1 MSRPV
6 QHHLVSAGYQRNFGT
21 ADRRL
26 DIIDPANGDV
36 IEAGRAIR
44 RNWRREHW
52 HSVIDPSTGEV
63 DTSLEDTFSK
73 IETRVLDTIRHVRIG
88 QMTPD
93 KAGAVINLFAVHI
106 ARSEMLRPWSD
117 ELSDRELPNIIR
129 ELAASPRAVARFE
142 AQHGRKPFAGEL
154 EAIAQQISDQRSA
167 SGEWRRDTIARN
179 HDGVVER
186 LQALHTQIIEIDD
199 GLPGLVLGDVP
210 VIHANLSE
218 GRFGYRDRLAI
229 GDADLI
235 MAPLTRRVLICF
247 SATPD
252 QHVRVTTKR
261 KLNDVINLLIRA
273 SVREIG
279 CHPEDRLNLQRV
291 CRNPPALRRP

>member
-1 MSRPV
+1 
-6 QHHLVSAGYQRNFGT
+6 
-21 ADRRL
+21 
-26 DIIDPANGDV
+26 
-36 IEAGRAIR
+36 
-44 RNWRREHW
+44 
-52 HSVIDPSTGEV
+52 
-63 DTSLEDTFSK
+63 
-73 IETRVLDTIRHVRIG
+73 
-88 QMTPD
+88 
-93 KAGAVINLFAVHI
+93 
-106 ARSEMLRPWSD
+106 
-117 ELSDRELPNIIR
+117 
-129 ELAASPRAVARFE
+129 
-142 AQHGRKPFAGEL
+142 
-154 EAIAQQISDQRSA
+154 
-167 SGEWRRDTIARN
+167 
-179 HDGVVER
+179 VER

>member
-1 MSRPV
+1 M

-36 IEAGRAIR
+36 VEAGRAIR

-52 HSVIDPSTGEV
+52 HSVIDRSTGEV

-73 IETRVLDTIRHVRIG
+73 IETRFLDAIRHVRID

-93 KAGAVINLFAVHI
+93 RAGAVINLFAVHI

-117 ELSDRELPNIIR
+117 ELSDRELPYIIR
-129 ELAASPRAVARFE
+129 ELAASPKAVARFE
-142 AQHGRKPFAGEL
+142 AQRGRKPFAGEL

-186 LQALHTQIIEIDD
+186 LQALHMQIVEIDD

-252 QHVRVTTKR
+252 PHVRVTTKR

>member
-1 MSRPV
+1 V

-179 HDGVVER
+179 HDGVV
-186 LQALHTQIIEIDD
+186 
-199 GLPGLVLGDVP
+199 
-210 VIHANLSE
+210 
-218 GRFGYRDRLAI
+218 
-229 GDADLI
+229 
-235 MAPLTRRVLICF
+235 
-247 SATPD
+247 
-252 QHVRVTTKR
+252 
-261 KLNDVINLLIRA
+261 
-273 SVREIG
+273 
-279 CHPEDRLNLQRV
+279 
-291 CRNPPALRRP
+291 